1 MQLSRENGFFDV
13 DGNEVYVKKGVLY
26 ADDDPAVKALPGI
39 FDKVSDDAPPPKSK
53 VREAVAAARGKAHAD
68 G

>member
-39 FDKVSDDAPPPKSK
+39 FDEVSKDAPPPKSK
-53 VREAVAAARGKAHAD
+53 VREAVAAARGKAQDD